1 MADISNTV
9 IPLIFLII
17 VIIVIGIVS
26 ILLAMSG
33 FNRTSNGLQISCAS
47 DQCATNMQSGF
58 KRCPII
64 GPNGQIVP
72 VLAEAASEVCN
83 SQFACDNPVTPF
95 AVQTDGST
103 NMFGVC
109 PSINGEKIACP
120 CLRNSQCADYVVS
133 YFATNGGNAYAPNNN
148 PSVVSA
154 FGGQRISFPQ
164 VTTSTLSSS
173 GVVSDA
179 TPLSFNNPGTNFC
192 AVPAAWLPLSG
203 CGFISSNEV
212 TLADITTCMAGGP
225 TSEPAFAPCNQG
237 VLAFISDD
245 ATNFTADNI
254 NDTLLSC
261 VRGTACPAG
270 QVNVYDTNLNGIVC
284 KSF

>member
-1 MADISNTV
+1 
-9 IPLIFLII
+9 
-17 VIIVIGIVS
+17 
-26 ILLAMSG
+26 
-33 FNRTSNGLQISCAS
+33 
-47 DQCATNMQSGF
+47 
-58 KRCPII
+58 
-64 GPNGQIVP
+64 
-72 VLAEAASEVCN
+72 
-83 SQFACDNPVTPF
+83 
-95 AVQTDGST
+95 
-103 NMFGVC
+103 
-109 PSINGEKIACP
+109 
-120 CLRNSQCADYVVS
+120 
-133 YFATNGGNAYAPNNN
+133 
-148 PSVVSA
+148 
-154 FGGQRISFPQ
+154 
-164 VTTSTLSSS
+164 
-173 GVVSDA
+173 
-179 TPLSFNNPGTNFC
+179 
-192 AVPAAWLPLSG
+192 VPAAWLPLSG